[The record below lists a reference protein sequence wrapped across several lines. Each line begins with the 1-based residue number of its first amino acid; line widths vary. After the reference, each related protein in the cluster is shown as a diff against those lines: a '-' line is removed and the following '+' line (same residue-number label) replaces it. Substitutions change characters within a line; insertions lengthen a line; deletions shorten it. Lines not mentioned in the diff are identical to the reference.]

1 MTERPDFQPVEI
13 DEVDRKLIDTAD
25 RKRIPSITVPGIQSR
40 AAAPRDTPVP
50 KEPSEK
56 TSAGPRAAP
65 RKPLSLEVP
74 DYLAT
79 RLKVDAAQQSVTVRH
94 LVLSALADAG
104 YEIHAVDMDEDGRRL
119 R

>member
-1 MTERPDFQPVEI
+1 MSEEKNAFLPVEI
-13 DEVDRKLIDTAD
+13 DEVDRRLSETAT
-25 RKRIPSITVPGIQSR
+25 RKRIPSLKLNDITTASVQSVPRQTSTDQ
-40 AAAPRDTPVP
+40 AP
-50 KEPSEK
+50 S
-56 TSAGPRAAP
+56 P

-104 YEIHAVDMDEDGRRL
+104 YEIKTIDMDEDGRRL

>member
-1 MTERPDFQPVEI
+1 MSDTPAEFRPVEI
-13 DEVDRKLIDTAD
+13 DELEHRIVQTVA
-25 RKRIPSITVPGIQSR
+25 RKRIPSLKVEDVTAKPDEREQGR
-40 AAAPRDTPVP
+40 HGNTKPVL
-50 KEPSEK
+50 KPS
-56 TSAGPRAAP
+56 P

-79 RLKVDAAQQSVTVRH
+79 RLKVDAAEQSVTVRH

-104 YEIHAVDMDEDGRRL
+104 YDIKAIDMDEDGRRL

>member
-1 MTERPDFQPVEI
+1 MNNTPTDFRPVEI
-13 DEVDRKLIDTAD
+13 DELEQRIVQTVA
-25 RKRIPSITVPGIQSR
+25 RKRIPSLRVEDVTGQ
-40 AAAPRDTPVP
+40 AADEGQGLPDKDAPPVF
-50 KEPSEK
+50 KPS
-56 TSAGPRAAP
+56 P

-104 YEIHAVDMDEDGRRL
+104 YDIKPVDMDEDGRRL